1 MTVTE
6 IVRLL
11 ELVEHSSGSGLDVEV
26 QGGYASD
33 MLSNVMAHCRQG
45 DIWVTIQCHRN
56 VVAVA
61 SLVGAA
67 GVILTAGVVPS
78 DDVVD
83 KAKDEG
89 VVLLSTHLPAFEV
102 VGRLY
107 ELGIRG
113 EVSGE

>member
-1 MTVTE
+1 MTVAE
-6 IVRLL
+6 LVRLL
-11 ELVEHSSGSGLDVEV
+11 GLIEHSTGSGLDVEV

-61 SLVGAA
+61 SLVGAV
-67 GVILTAGVVPS
+67 GVILAAGVAPS
-78 DDVVD
+78 DDVID
-83 KAKDEG
+83 KSKDEG
-89 VVLLSTHLPAFEV
+89 VVLLSTHLPVFEV
-102 VGRLY
+102 CGRLY
-107 ELGIRG
+107 GLGIRG